1 MNKSKSL
8 PVLLFLIF
16 MLQASFILGQEWS
29 SPIDVGS
36 GDTPDMDIDPNT
48 GYVYILS
55 MNGGV
60 NITVYDEDGNYVSQ
74 ENVPETE
81 NDQGTARFGAAIAV
95 GNDGYPHICYRQ
107 YHGNNYYTTW
117 YKRKTVNGW
126 TGSLRLTKFRYRAYV
141 IRMDVD
147 ENNVAHIVN
156 GIAWDNDI
164 FGHVEYYRVYNNS
177 ISKQMTL
184 GANYQ
189 YVWRA
194 DNRIEID
201 TYPGGYIHVVSGL
214 PNPTGKIYYFY
225 SDDNGDTFTDG
236 TNIRQATNQSRTG
249 SPELQVDSNGKVH
262 VCYGESN
269 DYLINNKP
277 SVHYARAENGSRT
290 YDTIVTE
297 EDACVP
303 WPEATKIG
311 LGSIGCTDDGENI
324 VVAYVSEPGGPLS
337 AIFSQDQGQTW
348 SDPTQLA
355 SSCGSAE
362 GRNKQIVRGNGSKI
376 YLAYPAGG
384 KVWLRMLTLVVNEP
398 PIADAGGPYSGNEGQ
413 PITFNGANSTDTE
426 GTIVQF
432 EWDWNNDG
440 TYDAMTSSPSVQY
453 TYQDDYSGQVSLR
466 VTDTGGATDTDVAS
480 VTVNNVPPVA
490 NAGGPYSGEK
500 DQNIALSGSATDQG
514 SQDTFTYSWDL
525 DNNGTFETNG
535 QNTTV
540 QFSTGGTHQ
549 VQLKVRDDDGGEDT
563 ATAQVSISN
572 NPPVVSTIP
581 GQQIYEGGAFVPIE
595 LDYFVNDP
603 DNADS
608 EIQWQAQGQQNIAVT
623 INNRVAQLTMNNP
636 DWFGEEVITFIATDP
651 GGLMDQASATFT
663 VINVNDAPVIAT
675 IPSQTKMEGANFDP
689 INVDDYVTDADN
701 DDSQLVWGI
710 QGNNELLYNWSG
722 HVLTVTAPNSD
733 WFGSE
738 VLTFTVTDPGGAS
751 DSKTVT
757 FTMTNVNDAPVI
769 SGLTGQTIRAD
780 ENFSS
785 ITLDNF
791 VNDVDNQ
798 KNQLAWSTSGGS
810 NLRVT
815 IDPGRVATITRV
827 SSGWIGSETITFTV
841 SDGNLTDSE
850 NLTFTVVEGNY
861 PPVVSTIPSQPVA
874 ENQPFQP
881 IYLDGYVSDRDNGD
895 GEISW
900 LLNGYKELLVDWTDR
915 IVTIAVPDSEWNG
928 NETITFIAIDPS
940 GLSDST
946 QATFT
951 VIPVND
957 PPKIGTLPNYSM
969 MEDDTL
975 DVRVTQLKSIVT
987 DPDNDPEDIV
997 FNFSGFSNMGWYLD
1011 PTANAYR
1018 FYTREANWFGT
1029 DPGMLSATDIG
1040 GAVDYKD
1047 MSITVQPAPDAP
1059 LSFTIIEPNYQSF
1072 TWLPET
1078 IYFKWNRAID
1088 PDDGDQVTYELS
1100 ISDDSNFNRV
1110 LDVFTNLS
1118 DTFYVYTPQPTLP
1131 ATTLY
1136 WRVKATENHGLF
1148 TNSNTGIFSIS
1159 GTDVADGNDADKPTK
1174 YALKENYPNPFNPE
1188 TMITYQLPEEEF
1200 VEINIYNSL
1209 GQKIRQLV
1217 AVQKN
1222 AGTYKVL
1229 WNGKDDFGR
1238 TASSGIYICQFK
1250 AGNKIFHQKMLLL
1263 Q

>member
-1 MNKSKSL
+1 MKKRT
-8 PVLLFLIF
+8 LLLGWLFFVFL
-16 MLQASFILGQEWS
+16 LQAAFGFGQEWS
-29 SPIDVGS
+29 SPIDGGF
-36 GDTPDMDIDPNT
+36 GDTPDMDIDPNS

-60 NITVYDEDGNYVSQ
+60 KIKVYDEDGNFISQ
-74 ENVPETE
+74 ESVPETE
-81 NDQGTARFGAAIAV
+81 NDQGTARFGATIAV

-117 YKRKTVNGW
+117 YKRKTPNGW
-126 TGSLRLTKFRYRAYV
+126 TGSIRLTKFKYRAYV

-184 GANYQ
+184 GTNYQ
-189 YVWRA
+189 FVWRA

-225 SDDNGDTFTDG
+225 SDDGGNSFSDG

-249 SPELQVDSNGKVH
+249 SPELQVDGNGKVH

-277 SVHYARAENGSRT
+277 SVHYARVENGSRT
-290 YDTIVTE
+290 YDTITTE

-303 WPEATKIG
+303 WPAATKIG

-348 SDPTQLA
+348 SDPAELA

-362 GRNKQIVRGNGSKI
+362 GRNKQIVRGNGSKL
-376 YLAYPAGG
+376 YLAYPSGG
-384 KVWLRMLTLVVNEP
+384 KVWLRILTLVVNEP
-398 PIADAGGPYSGNEGQ
+398 PVADAGGPYTGNEGE
-413 PITFNGANSTDTE
+413 PITFDGSNSSDAE

-432 EWDWNNDG
+432 EWDWDNDG

-466 VTDTGGATDTDVAS
+466 VTDLGGATDTDVAM

-500 DQNIALSGSATDQG
+500 NQDITLNGSATDQG
-514 SQDTFTYSWDL
+514 TLDTFTFDWDL
-525 DNNGTFETNG
+525 DNNGTFETPG
-535 QNTTV
+535 QTV
-540 QFSTGGTHQ
+540 TVRFSTGGMHQ
-549 VQLKVRDDDGGEDT
+549 VRLRVRDNDDGEDV
-563 ATAQVSISN
+563 ATAQVSIAN

-581 GQQIYEGGAFVPIE
+581 GQQIYEGNAFILIE
-595 LDYFVNDP
+595 LDYYVNDP

-608 EIQWQAQGQQNIAVT
+608 EIQWQAQGQQNIIVT
-623 INNRVAQLTMNNP
+623 INNRVAQLTPNDP

-651 GGLMDQASATFT
+651 GGLTDQSSATFT
-663 VINVNDAPVIAT
+663 VINVNDPPVLAT
-675 IPSQTKMEGANFDP
+675 IPSQTKMEGNNFDP
-689 INVDDYVTDADN
+689 INVDDYVTDVDN
-701 DDSQLVWGI
+701 DITQLVWKI
-710 QGNNELLYNWSG
+710 QGNNELFYTWSG
-722 HVLTVTAPNSD
+722 HVLSVHSPNPD
-733 WFGSE
+733 WYGSE
-738 VLTFTVTDPGGAS
+738 VFTITVTDPGGES
-751 DSKTVT
+751 DSQDVT
-757 FTMTNVNDAPVI
+757 FTTTNVNDPPIIA
-769 SGLTGQTIRAD
+769 GLSGQTISAD
-780 ENFSS
+780 EEFTP
-785 ITLDNF
+785 ITLDDF
-791 VNDVDNQ
+791 VSDVDHP
-798 KNQLAWSTSGGS
+798 KNQLAWSSSGGV

-827 SSGWIGSETITFTV
+827 SSEWIGSETITFTV
-841 SDGNLTDSE
+841 SDGSLTDSAD
-850 NLTFTVVEGNY
+850 LTFTVAEGNY
-861 PPVVSTIPSQPVA
+861 PPVVSTIPNQVVA

-881 IYLDGYVSDRDNGD
+881 IYLDGYVSDRDHGD

-900 LLNGYKELLVDWTDR
+900 LLIGYKELLVDWTNR
-915 IVTIAVPDSEWNG
+915 IVTIAVPDSEWNDS
-928 NETITFIAIDPS
+928 ETITFIATDPT

-946 QATFT
+946 EATFT
-951 VIPVND
+951 VIPAND
-957 PPKIGTLPNYSM
+957 PPKIGALPNYTM

-975 DVRVTQLKSIVT
+975 DVRITQLRSLVT
-987 DPDNDPEDIV
+987 DPDNTPDEIVLNISDFSYLEWYEDIA
-997 FNFSGFSNMGWYLD
+997 
-1011 PTANAYR
+1011 ANAFR
-1018 FYTREANWFGT
+1018 FYSREPNWYGT
-1029 DPGMLSATDIG
+1029 DTGLLSATDNG
-1040 GAVDYKD
+1040 GAVDFKT
-1047 MSITVQPAPDAP
+1047 MTITVLPVPDAP
-1059 LSFTIIEPNYQSF
+1059 LPFSIIEPNYQSF

-1078 IYFKWNRAID
+1078 INFIWNRAID
-1088 PDDGDQVTYELS
+1088 PDEGDQVSYELS
-1100 ISDDSNFNRV
+1100 ITDDSNFNRV

-1118 DTFYVYTPQPTLP
+1118 DTMFTYKPQKKLP
-1131 ATTLY
+1131 AGTFY
-1136 WRVKATENHGLF
+1136 WRVKAIENHGLF
-1148 TNSNTGIFSIS
+1148 TYSNTGIFSIS

-1174 YALKENYPNPFNPE
+1174 YALKKNYPNPFNPE
-1188 TMITYQLPEEEF
+1188 TMISYQLPEEEF
-1200 VEINIYNSL
+1200 IEINIYNSL

-1217 AVQKN
+1217 ATQKQ

-1250 AGNKIFHQKMLLL
+1250 AGNKVFHQKMLLL